1 MFTGQL
7 HRQLI
12 KNISKKPLKDVL
24 DLHIVDLQDKPN
36 KIKLYC
42 QSFYDREKTP
52 IYAFDSFVETQKYR
66 KILGLNPK
74 YRVNNEIFDFLKSGR
89 IFDEY
94 GREFTFEEFINDE
107 VGESLNTGYDLET
120 YEKSNPS
127 MNRSYY
133 FYRREE
139 LERFREKYDQDVN
152 EFGEFYIDD
161 LRFTTSSEFS

>member
-1 MFTGQL
+1 MGTNFYLRRRLSIQDQRNLLEDIRYGNYDSAD
-7 HRQLI
+7 RLI
-12 KNISKKPLKDVL
+12 SFKV
-24 DLHIVDLQDKPN
+24 HIGKRSAGWKFLWDAN
-36 KIKLYC
+36 NFEY
-42 QSFYDREKTP
+42 F
-52 IYAFDSFVETQKYR
+52 
-66 KILGLNPK
+66 NPTK
-74 YRVNNEIFDFLKSGR
+74 ESIFDFLKSGR

-120 YEKSNPS
+120 YEKSNPR
-127 MNRSYY
+127 MDRSYY